1 MFSELIEKRRSI
13 YNLGKSEVL
22 SEDEIIKLIE
32 NSIKQSP
39 SAFNS
44 QSPRAVILFGK
55 HHEKVWNIV
64 LDTLKAMIP
73 EEAFKNTQIKVDN
86 CFKSGFGTVLF
97 FEDDDTTKKLQE
109 QFPAYAQNF
118 PTFAEHAN
126 AIAQFAVWTALAEK
140 KIGATLQHY
149 NPIID
154 EAVKKE
160 WKLPESWRL
169 IAQMPFGSIE
179 KSPEAKEFME
189 IGKRVKNFR

>member
-1 MFSELIEKRRSI
+1 MFGELIAKRRSI

-22 SEDEIIKLIE
+22 SKDEIVKTIE
-32 NSIKQSP
+32 NAVKQSP

-44 QSPRAVILFGK
+44 QSPRVVILFEK
-55 HHEKVWNIV
+55 HHEKLWNIV

-73 EEAFKNTQIKVDN
+73 EATFKNTQAKVDN

-97 FEDDDTTKKLQE
+97 FEEDETTKELQA
-109 QFPAYAQNF
+109 QFPMYAQNF

-160 WKLPESWRL
+160 WNIPSSWRL

-179 KSPEAKEFME
+179 KEADAKEFMPIE
-189 IGKRVKNFR
+189 NRVKVFK